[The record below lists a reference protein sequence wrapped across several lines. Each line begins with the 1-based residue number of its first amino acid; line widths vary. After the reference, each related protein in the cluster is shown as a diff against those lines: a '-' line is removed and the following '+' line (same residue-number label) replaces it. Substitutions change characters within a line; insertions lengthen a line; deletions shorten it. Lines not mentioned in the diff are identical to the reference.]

1 METGKNSAGIKNCF
15 GRTSDKE
22 LKENHFLV
30 LADDALRFSYSFID
44 VKENQCVGL
53 CSFSQQDGR
62 TTKVEKLRDF
72 IKFQPELKKIY
83 ARTIV
88 LFSNREC
95 TLIPEEVYKEEDK
108 EKYINL
114 LFGDAYSGECY
125 SMHLPDLGNYLVYK
139 TSSELDSLYKELFP
153 GSIYYHSTGFLLNT
167 LSRVS
172 FNYKKPLIHA
182 HFSKNYFEMAMFS
195 KGKLLF
201 YNSFEFQTSE
211 EIAYYILYALKQWKV
226 EADEIMVSGQMHA
239 ESDEFFW
246 LKKYVKK
253 IVDFP
258 AAELL
263 PYPASLENPVAYLN
277 ILNPELCE

>member
-1 METGKNSAGIKNCF
+1 METGRNSAGIKKCF

-22 LKENHFLV
+22 LKENHLLV

-44 VKENQCVGL
+44 VNENQCVGL
-53 CSFSQQDGR
+53 CSFSKQDGGVD
-62 TTKVEKLRDF
+62 KVDKLQEF
-72 IKFQPELKKIY
+72 IKTQSELQKNY
-83 ARTIV
+83 ARSIV

-95 TLIPEEVYKEEDK
+95 TLIPEEVFQEEDK

-114 LFGDAYSGECY
+114 LFGDAFSGVCF
-125 SMHLPDLGNYLVYK
+125 SMHLPALGNYLVYK
-139 TSSELDSLYKELFP
+139 TPSALNKLYKELFP
-153 GSIYYHSTGFLLNT
+153 GYIYYHSTGFLLNA
-167 LSRVS
+167 LSRIS
-172 FNYKKPLIHA
+172 FNYKEPLIHA

-226 EADEIMVSGQMHA
+226 EANTIMVSGQMN
-239 ESDEFFW
+239 EDSDEFFW
-246 LKKYVKK
+246 LKKYVRK

-258 AAELL
+258 KDELL
-263 PYPASLENPVAYLN
+263 PYPASLENPLSYIN

>member
-1 METGKNSAGIKNCF
+1 METGRNSAGIKKCF

-22 LKENHFLV
+22 LKENHLLV

-44 VKENQCVGL
+44 VNENQCVGL
-53 CSFSQQDGR
+53 CSFSQQEVGVD
-62 TTKVEKLRDF
+62 KVDKLQDF
-72 IKFQPELKKIY
+72 IKTQSELQKNY
-83 ARTIV
+83 ARSIV

-95 TLIPEEVYKEEDK
+95 TLIPEEVFQEEDK

-114 LFGDAYSGECY
+114 LFGDAFSGECF
-125 SMHLPDLGNYLVYK
+125 SMHLPALGNYLVYK
-139 TSSELDSLYKELFP
+139 TPSELNKLYKENFP
-153 GSIYYHSTGFLLNT
+153 GFIHYHGTGFLLNT
-167 LSRVS
+167 LSRIS
-172 FNYKKPLIHA
+172 FNYKEPLIHD

-226 EADEIMVSGQMHA
+226 DANTIMVSGQMNA
-239 ESDEFFW
+239 DSDEFFW
-246 LKKYVKK
+246 LRKYVNE

-258 AAELL
+258 KDELL
-263 PYPASLENPVAYLN
+263 PYPASLENPLSYLN